1 MGKALSAS
9 ARALVVEDSA
19 RVARLVERALERE
32 GFEIDMASDGETGLK
47 AALANDY
54 DVILLDV
61 RLPGMDGFE
70 VVRAMRENDAWD
82 PVLMLTG
89 RAGVADRVEGLRS
102 GADDYLPKPFAVQEL
117 LARVHALVRRGSLEA
132 DDLTVLQVGD
142 LKMDLL
148 HRRVTRDGAL
158 IELTPREFELLKLLL
173 RNAGQVMSREVL
185 FAGAWNEPERPES
198 NVVDVYIGYLR
209 DKIDRPFGTQSIET
223 VRGVGYRLQ
232 VPDEPAG

>member
-1 MGKALSAS
+1 MNAS
-9 ARALVVEDSA
+9 TRALVVEDSA

-32 GFEIDMASDGETGLK
+32 GFEVDMASDGETGLK

-70 VVRAMRENDAWD
+70 VVRAMRENGAWD
-82 PVLMLTG
+82 PVLVLTG
-89 RAGVADRVEGLRS
+89 RAGVADRVEGLRA

-132 DDLTVLQVGD
+132 DDLTVLQVGN

-148 HRRVTRDGAL
+148 HRRVTRDGVL

-185 FAGAWNEPERPES
+185 FAGAWNEPEHPES

-209 DKIDRPFGTQSIET
+209 DKIDRPFGTRSIET

>member
-32 GFEIDMASDGETGLK
+32 GFEVDMASDGETGLK

-70 VVRAMRENDAWD
+70 VVRAMRENGTWD
-82 PVLMLTG
+82 PVLVLTG
-89 RAGVADRVEGLRS
+89 RAGVADRVEGLRA

-132 DDLTVLQVGD
+132 DDLTVLQVGN

-148 HRRVTRDGAL
+148 HRRVTRDGVL

-185 FAGAWNEPERPES
+185 FAGAWNEPEHPES

-209 DKIDRPFGTQSIET
+209 DKIDRPFGTRSIET